1 MTSSTPMLAA
11 PSNPKLPL
19 SNNLPKHNQQL
30 SSKNRKKTYLLIHT
44 RRAPSTRTHSMCMS
58 HHSNLSNNSRNL
70 TLLII
75 CNQIMVD
82 SPVSMQLPNNSQINK
97 WYQT

>member
-58 HHSNLSNNSRNL
+58 HRSNLSNNSRNL

-75 CNQIMVD
+75 CNQI
-82 SPVSMQLPNNSQINK
+82 PAENK
-97 WYQT
+97 VESEV